1 MEKFSEIIK
10 KYNIKCYDKL
20 FEKLVI
26 KKFDNVNENYSET
39 LLIGIPYK
47 IKIIDKLNILIL
59 GYELDNKKI
68 LDYFVRNKSRIN
80 FFSLSSINSDYYL
93 KNFGIHSKIIHFD
106 FNRNYEKTKKLNIKI
121 RIFILIIHIILI

>member
-1 MEKFSEIIK
+1 MENNFSEIVK
-10 KYNIKCYDKL
+10 KYKIKCYDKL

-26 KKFDNVNENYSET
+26 NKFKNIGEIDSET

-68 LDYFVRNKSRIN
+68 LDYFLRNKSRIN
-80 FFSLSSINSDYYL
+80 FFSLSSLSSDY
-93 KNFGIHSKIIHFD
+93 
-106 FNRNYEKTKKLNIKI
+106 
-121 RIFILIIHIILI
+121 